1 MLEPGAIV
9 AERFRIRRKLG
20 EGGMGAVYECEHI
33 KVGKRYAIKVLDKR
47 DSLPPEAI
55 ERFDRE
61 ASAPSKIGHPNIVDV
76 FDVGVEPNGTPWMVM
91 ELLEG
96 ETLGDVIKREQVVQ
110 PAKLAVIMDQLLDCL
125 AAMHAAGFIHRDL
138 KPANIFLIGD
148 RPTVKLLDFGIAKA
162 VGEDSRTRS
171 GYVIGTPAYM
181 APEQM
186 RNARAA
192 TARSDLW
199 SVGVLLYECLVGFR
213 PFRGETFALLAQIA
227 GPGSHA
233 RLADI
238 AADLPKPL
246 TNLVDRCLSKDP
258 TQRPASATTLREEL
272 VPLLEAAG
280 RVRPL
285 PPPVDPEE
293 ESASYESLA
302 HSATSHQSSA
312 SQSSKP
318 ANVSGR
324 NSAVRSSDANGS
336 APIAVVRRIDKL
348 LGKTAL
354 FATVGVLA
362 VGALGIGGYL
372 ATRPPPPGRPI
383 TNPPRTHRD
392 GGPSEPRPSADGTFP
407 LSSNS
412 ELSLLLPRWEQSI
425 VSTRGRVP
433 VEQFY
438 AEIVQFHGS
447 NGLASRENIR
457 AYWRQ
462 LMTTPGTELEFD
474 WSRSRYRERN
484 PELSERVPASCI
496 NAVGATGKIFDV
508 RAQAREVRV
517 DRNPDI
523 GCQELRGVYLI
534 RLRRIR
540 GALRICHET
549 WSLPDG
555 ICASCPTARVCQGA
569 R

>member
-20 EGGMGAVYECEHI
+20 EGGMGAVYECEHV

-110 PAKLAVIMDQLLDCL
+110 PAKLAAIMDQLLDCL
-125 AAMHAAGFIHRDL
+125 AAMHAAGFVHRDL
-138 KPANIFLIGD
+138 KPANIFLLGD

-246 TNLVDRCLSKDP
+246 ANLVDRCLSKDP

-272 VPLLEAAG
+272 VPLLESAG

-293 ESASYESLA
+293 ESSSYESLA
-302 HSATSHQSSA
+302 HSDTSHQSSA

-336 APIAVVRRIDKL
+336 APVTVVRGIEKSS
-348 LGKTAL
+348 GKTMF

-372 ATRPPPPGRPI
+372 ATRSPPPERPI
-383 TNPPRTHRD
+383 SNPPRTHRD
-392 GGPSEPRPSADGTFP
+392 GGPNEPRPNADGTFA
-407 LSSNS
+407 LSSNG
-412 ELSLLLPRWEQSI
+412 ELSQLLQRWEQAI
-425 VSTRGRVP
+425 VSTRGRIP
-433 VEQFY
+433 VEKFY

-447 NGLASRENIR
+447 NVLGSREHIR
-457 AYWRQ
+457 TYWRQ

-534 RLRRIR
+534 RLRRIA
-540 GALRICHET
+540 GELRICHET

-555 ICASCPTARVCQGA
+555 ICASCPTARVCQGS

>member
-76 FDVGVEPNGTPWMVM
+76 FDVGVEPDGTPWMVM

-110 PAKLAVIMDQLLDCL
+110 PAKLATIMDQLLDCL
-125 AAMHAAGFIHRDL
+125 SAMHAAGFIHRDL
-138 KPANIFLIGD
+138 KPANIFLLGD
-148 RPTVKLLDFGIAKA
+148 RPVVKLLDFGIAKA

-199 SVGVLLYECLVGFR
+199 SVGILLHECLVGFR

-233 RLADI
+233 RLQDI
-238 AADLPKPL
+238 AADLPRPL
-246 TNLVDRCLSKDP
+246 AALVDRCLSKDP
-258 TQRPASATTLREEL
+258 SQRPASAMTLREEL
-272 VPLLEAAG
+272 VPLLESAG

-285 PPPVDPEE
+285 PPPVDPEDDHG
-293 ESASYESLA
+293 SYESIG
-302 HSATSHQSSA
+302 HGPTA
-312 SQSSKP
+312 SQPS
-318 ANVSGR
+318 NNSGR

-336 APIAVVRRIDKL
+336 APVAVVRGIEKSS
-348 LGKTAL
+348 GKTAL
-354 FATVGVLA
+354 FATVGLLA
-362 VGALGIGGYL
+362 VASIGIGGYL
-372 ATRPPPPGRPI
+372 ATRPTTTTTTTT
-383 TNPPRTHRD
+383 TNPRPSRRD
-392 GGPSEPRPSADGTFP
+392 AGVSEPRPTSDGTFA
-407 LSSNS
+407 LSTNG
-412 ELSLLLPRWEQSI
+412 ELSNLLSRWAQAV
-425 VSTRGRVP
+425 VSSRGRGP
-433 VEQFY
+433 VEQYY

-457 AYWRQ
+457 TYWRT
-462 LMTTPGTELEFD
+462 LMGTAGSELDFD
-474 WSRSRYRERN
+474 WSRTRFRERN
-484 PELSERVPASCI
+484 PELSERMPAACI
-496 NAVGATGKIFDV
+496 NAVGASGKIYDV
-508 RAQAREVRV
+508 RAWAREVRV
-517 DRNPDI
+517 DRHPDI
-523 GCQELRGVYLI
+523 GCPELRGVYLI
-534 RLRRIR
+534 RLRRI
-540 GALRICHET
+540 GGELKICHET
-549 WSLPDG
+549 WSLNDG
-555 ICASCPTARVCQGA
+555 ICASCPSARVCQGSG

>member
-1 MLEPGAIV
+1 
-9 AERFRIRRKLG
+9 
-20 EGGMGAVYECEHI
+20 MGAVYECEHI
-33 KVGKRYAIKVLDKR
+33 KVGKRYAIKILDKR

-110 PAKLAVIMDQLLDCL
+110 PARLATIMDQLLDCL

-138 KPANIFLIGD
+138 KPANIFLLGD

-199 SVGVLLYECLVGFR
+199 SVGVLLHECLVGFR

-233 RLADI
+233 RLQDI
-238 AADLPKPL
+238 AADLPRPL
-246 TNLVDRCLSKDP
+246 AMLVDRCLSKDP
-258 TQRPASATTLREEL
+258 SQRPSSANALREEL
-272 VPLLEAAG
+272 VPLLTATRA
-280 RVRPL
+280 VRAL
-285 PPPVDPEE
+285 PPPIDPEE
-293 ESASYESLA
+293 SEENPDSLE
-302 HSATSHQSSA
+302 HGATA
-312 SQSSKP
+312 SQPS
-318 ANVSGR
+318 NVSGR

-336 APIAVVRRIDKL
+336 APVAVVRGVEPSSGR
-348 LGKTAL
+348 TAL
-354 FATVGVLA
+354 YATVGVLA
-362 VGALGIGGYL
+362 IAGIGIGGYL
-372 ATRPPPPGRPI
+372 ATHSGTTPRPI
-383 TNPPRTHRD
+383 GNNGTTTPRTHRSD
-392 GGPSEPRPSADGTFP
+392 AGGAEPRPSTDGTFA
-407 LSSNS
+407 LSTNP
-412 ELSLLLPRWEQSI
+412 ELSLRLSQWANTI
-425 VSTRGRVP
+425 VRSRGRDSVDA
-433 VEQFY
+433 FY
-438 AEIVQFHGS
+438 AETVQFHGS
-447 NGLASRENIR
+447 NGLSSQQNIR
-457 AYWRQ
+457 TYWR
-462 LMTTPGTELEFD
+462 TVFGGGGELEFD
-474 WSRSRYRERN
+474 WSRTRFRERN
-484 PELSERVPASCI
+484 AELSERMPAACI

-508 RAQAREVRV
+508 RAQAREVRT

-523 GCQELRGVYLI
+523 GCAELRGVYII
-534 RLRRIR
+534 RLRRIA
-540 GALRICHET
+540 GELKICHET

-555 ICASCPTARVCQGA
+555 ICTSCPTARVCQGTH
-569 R
+569 

>member
-9 AERFRIRRKLG
+9 AERFRIRRKIG

-96 ETLGDVIKREQVVQ
+96 ETLGDVIKREQVIQ
-110 PAKLAVIMDQLLDCL
+110 PAKLAVVMDQLLDCL

-138 KPANIFLIGD
+138 KPANIFLLGD
-148 RPTVKLLDFGIAKA
+148 RPTLKLLDFGIAKA

-192 TARSDLW
+192 TARSDVW
-199 SVGVLLYECLVGFR
+199 SVGVLLHECLVGFR

-233 RLADI
+233 RLQDI
-238 AADLPKPL
+238 AADVPRPL
-246 TNLVDRCLSKDP
+246 AALIDRCLSKDP

-272 VPLLEAAG
+272 IPLLESAG
-280 RVRPL
+280 RVRAL

-293 ESASYESLA
+293 ESGSYESLEHA
-302 HSATSHQSSA
+302 ATA
-312 SQSSKP
+312 SQPSHPS
-318 ANVSGR
+318 NSSGR
-324 NSAVRSSDANGS
+324 NNAVRSTDANGS
-336 APIAVVRRIDKL
+336 APVAVIRGIEKSS
-348 LGKTAL
+348 GKTAI

-362 VGALGIGGYL
+362 VASVGIGGYL
-372 ATRPPPPGRPI
+372 ATRTPPIAGG
-383 TNPPRTHRD
+383 TNIGTPHLTRADAGASALPN
-392 GGPSEPRPSADGTFP
+392 ADGTFA
-407 LSSNS
+407 LSANG
-412 ELSLLLPRWEQSI
+412 ELTLFLSRWERAIIGQ
-425 VSTRGRVP
+425 RGRIST
-433 VEQFY
+433 VEPFY

-457 AYWRQ
+457 TYWRQ
-462 LMTTPGTELEFD
+462 VLGTAGSELEFD
-474 WSRSRYRERN
+474 WSRTRYRERN
-484 PELSERVPASCI
+484 AELSERMPASCI

-508 RAQAREVRV
+508 RAYAREVRV

-523 GCQELRGVYLI
+523 GCPELRGVYLI
-534 RLRRIR
+534 RLRRIA
-540 GALRICHET
+540 GELRICHET
-549 WSLPDG
+549 WSLNDG
-555 ICASCPTARVCQGA
+555 ICTSCPTARVCQGS